1 MKTRYFLPAM
11 LLMLASS
18 MSFFA
23 QTQMF
28 NSCVENEGENI
39 QVTLPG
45 SFNTANFKFPDPF
58 KRLNGQRITTK
69 EQWKDRRQE
78 ILKLAEKT
86 VYGPKPPKPASVT
99 GTVTSSRITVNISE
113 GGKTTSFSVTVTIP
127 SGTKP
132 ENGWPAVISYGNS
145 GATSAVVTGQ
155 GVAYINYTPTNVAG
169 ETGGDRSKKNGA
181 FFSIYG
187 VSHKAGSLMAWA
199 WGISRIIDVIE
210 SDPNKLF
217 DPTAIGVTG
226 CSRYGKGPFVAAAF
240 DQRIALA
247 MPMEGGSGGSN
258 AMRVIAATAGA
269 QSPQSAYDEQPWL
282 GNDFGA
288 FSRNVNNL
296 PIDMHEVAAMIAPRG
311 LLFLDKTPESSDW
324 LCTQA
329 SNAAARGAAEVYSAL
344 GVGSNIQYINNT
356 GGSTHCAWNAGAYEE
371 AVKDFIQKYLKR
383 TKEVS
388 GNMPTF
394 NVSNSSRNPN
404 MANWIDW
411 NTPTLSG
418 NLNIGG
424 CNSAPISGY
433 TVSTSVSP
441 AGKGSVSLSPEPP
454 VSGHYEGGE
463 TVTLTAVASPG
474 WKFDRWS
481 GDVTGNLSPLTITMD
496 ANKSII
502 AKFVP
507 TVNGT
512 ENLVKNGDFVNNQNW
527 TLNTGSNYGGSTGTF
542 SVSGGKATI
551 NITGT
556 GTNPWEP
563 QLVQQGIS
571 LEQDMKYRLTFD
583 ASVAEARDLEVLL
596 QMAGSPYTTYLS
608 TGTIALTNQTQ
619 SFSFEFEMTHP
630 SDPNAQLAFN
640 VGQSTQNVIL
650 SNIKLI
656 YLADFTKTV
665 TLTFDSQGG
674 STVTP
679 GSITVEAGATI
690 GTLPAEPHL
699 AGYSF
704 NGWYSLPDG
713 NGTQYTASSTLTEDT
728 VAYAM
733 WTADIYTI
741 EYDAEGGDAV
751 PGGTYTIESDDIIL
765 PTATRRGYDFAG
777 WQEPG
782 SLTMETIIPT
792 GSIGNR
798 FYSAQWKVIEY
809 DIIYVLDG
817 GDNHPENPA
826 SYTVEDNIVLQD
838 PVKENFEFT
847 GWEEGNEIPEGS
859 TGEKTFTATWA
870 SLTHI
875 SENTSA
881 LAFQIY
887 PNPVTGGNFNVALN
901 SKTAVFTILNL
912 QGQVVFST
920 EINTGVSFINADL
933 AAGVYVISVKREN
946 EINKQKLIVK

>member
-1 MKTRYFLPAM
+1 MKKKLTILCLLAVTSLTLSAQDIDPCSQTTKLSSPVRTITSNGMGNLSGSGVTQIHYEMWTDAGGSASNKLEWYGANVGGGAAFRAEWDRPDDFLGRVG
-11 LLMLASS
+11 
-18 MSFFA
+18 FYW
-23 QTQMF
+23 
-28 NSCVENEGENI
+28 G
-39 QVTLPG
+39 
-45 SFNTANFKFPDPF
+45 
-58 KRLNGQRITTK
+58 NGQQYTAYKNIYCDFNYTRSANGTGGGYSYIGIYGWGRNPSAPQDNRKLVEYYIIDDWYSAGQLGTATTGGTKVGEYTLDGGTYHVITSIRTQKPSIDGTK
-69 EQWKDRRQE
+69 TFTQYFSIRQ
-78 ILKLAEKT
+78 
-86 VYGPKPPKPASVT
+86 GM
-99 GTVTSSRITVNISE
+99 TSSRRQCGTI
-113 GGKTTSFSVTVTIP
+113 SVTEHFKEWEKLGLHLGNLYECKFLAEAGGGTGWFDASYLKFSQEDQLRGSGYSLTTTASP
-127 SGTKP
+127 STGGRITKNP
-132 ENGWPAVISYGNS
+132 DNAG
-145 GATSAVVTGQ
+145 
-155 GVAYINYTPTNVAG
+155 YTPNTTVQL
-169 ETGGDRSKKNGA
+169 
-181 FFSIYG
+181 I
-187 VSHKAGSLMAWA
+187 
-199 WGISRIIDVIE
+199 
-210 SDPNKLF
+210 PQ
-217 DPTAIGVTG
+217 
-226 CSRYGKGPFVAAAF
+226 AA
-240 DQRIALA
+240 D
-247 MPMEGGSGGSN
+247 
-258 AMRVIAATAGA
+258 
-269 QSPQSAYDEQPWL
+269 
-282 GNDFGA
+282 
-288 FSRNVNNL
+288 
-296 PIDMHEVAAMIAPRG
+296 
-311 LLFLDKTPESSDW
+311 
-324 LCTQA
+324 
-329 SNAAARGAAEVYSAL
+329 
-344 GVGSNIQYINNT
+344 
-356 GGSTHCAWNAGAYEE
+356 
-371 AVKDFIQKYLKR
+371 
-383 TKEVS
+383 
-388 GNMPTF
+388 
-394 NVSNSSRNPN
+394 
-404 MANWIDW
+404 
-411 NTPTLSG
+411 
-418 NLNIGG
+418 
-424 CNSAPISGY
+424 
-433 TVSTSVSP
+433 
-441 AGKGSVSLSPEPP
+441 
-454 VSGHYEGGE
+454 
-463 TVTLTAVASPG
+463 G

-496 ANKSII
+496 ANKSIT

-527 TLNTGSNYGGSTGTF
+527 TLNTGSNYGGSAGTF

-859 TGEKTFTATWA
+859 IGEKTFTATWA

-875 SENTSA
+875 SENASA

-887 PNPVTGGNFNVALN
+887 PNPVTGN
-901 SKTAVFTILNL
+901 SFDIILTDSETAVCSILTM
-912 QGQVVFST
+912 QGQILFNTVINKGVTSIST
-920 EINTGVSFINADL
+920 ALET
-933 AAGVYVISVKREN
+933 GVYVVSIQCEN
-946 EINKQKLIVK
+946 GLTTQKLIIK